1 MDDLGSQVTVCIPSI
16 PPRSGLLARA
26 VATCAAQTVK
36 PRAISIAID
45 TEKEGAG
52 PTRTRALM
60 GSNTEYS
67 AFLDDDD
74 EMLSCHLEILLRLA
88 IEQDADVVW
97 SWFEVIGGGDPFRQF
112 RGRQWNPQ
120 DPHMFPITALVR
132 TEMAQAIGFSPP
144 IHFSGVISG
153 EDFPFWLAMRDAG
166 AKFVHTP
173 EITWCWHHDSNNTSG
188 MPNRW

>member
-1 MDDLGSQVTVCIPSI
+1 MDQIGSRVTVCIPSI
-16 PPRSGLLARA
+16 PPRALLLARA

-36 PRAISIAID
+36 PRAISVAID

-60 GSNTEYS
+60 GSQTEYT

-74 EMLSCHLEILLRLA
+74 ELLIGHLEVLLKLA
-88 IEQDADVVW
+88 IEQEADVVW
-97 SWFEVIGGGDPFRQF
+97 SWFEVIGGEDPLGH
-112 RGRQWNPQ
+112 RGRQWNPAE
-120 DPHMFPITALVR
+120 PHLFPITALVR
-132 TEMAQAIGFSPP
+132 TEMAQSIGFSPP
-144 IHFSGVISG
+144 IHHSGQISG
-153 EDFPFWLAMRDAG
+153 EDFPFWLAMQDAG

-173 EITWCWHHDSNNTSG
+173 EITWCWHHDSGNTSG

>member
-1 MDDLGSQVTVCIPSI
+1 M
-16 PPRSGLLARA
+16 LARA
-26 VATCAAQTVK
+26 VSSVAMQTVK
-36 PRAISIAID
+36 PAAISIAID
-45 TEKEGAG
+45 NDREGAG

-60 GSNTEYS
+60 AAQTEWT

-74 EMLSCHLEILLRLA
+74 ELLGCF
-88 IEQDADVVW
+88 IEVLLQLLQEHDADVAW
-97 SWFEVIGGGDPFRQF
+97 GWFQVVGGEDPFRQF
-112 RGRQWNPQ
+112 RGRQWKP
-120 DPHMFPITALVR
+120 DEPHMFPITAMVR

-166 AKFVHTP
+166 AKFIHTP
-173 EITWCWHHDSNNTSG
+173 DILWCWHHDSNNTSG

>member
-1 MDDLGSQVTVCIPSI
+1 VS
-16 PPRSGLLARA
+16 
-26 VATCAAQTVK
+26 TCAAQTLK
-36 PRAISIAID
+36 PAAVSIAID
-45 TEKEGAG
+45 VDREGAG
-52 PTRTRALM
+52 PTRTRALG
-60 GSNTEYS
+60 GSRTEWT

-74 EMLSCHLEILLRLA
+74 EMLGCHLETLMNLLR
-88 IEQDADVVW
+88 EFEADVAW
-97 SWFEVIGGGDPFRQF
+97 SWFEVVGGTDPLRQF

-132 TEMAQAIGFSPP
+132 TEMAQDIGFSPP
-144 IHFSGVISG
+144 IHPSGQISG

-166 AKFVHTP
+166 AKFIHTP